1 MNFKYILLHKL
12 KYQNHTME
20 NKVITTPN
28 PNFIPNIDCVLTRG
42 DQFIKHTTLKFR
54 IKEFADFLK
63 EIADQDW
70 EPMKV
75 GHQSKMKDNPAIR
88 SSKMNRN
95 IYTSFTSNRYSSQ
108 EMKLFYINHK
118 SCYVVDNDLIKFD
131 TTSLVNG
138 ISNFKIIRY
147 DKGDHFDEFHY
158 DTVHTD
164 SIAKTIGTALLFPPA
179 DISPFTGGD
188 LVFKIEDGDQ
198 VSLQTIHPSKFTDW
212 TLITFGHLLH
222 KCTPVLSGTRY
233 VFKAEIWSMY
243 PDIMKPVELTLE
255 NITSIIV
262 EKQSNK
268 NELLQKSRHDIAD
281 LYSKYLDD
289 IRVKL
294 EARQRTILEETGPEC
309 KTLVLSNNKLSDI
322 HYKEQCILMDNDM
335 EDKIARKRATNDN
348 CKEASL
354 LSNYENTMHMKLTIL
369 KMNYNNLVIFLN
381 DDNDIYLDVENILS
395 TQNFSTQSITLK
407 HNGKKEHDYYNNFEN
422 DTEFN
427 TELKTVFVL
436 SSFYEEPY
444 DFNTFDIKHLK
455 LLRQIINSDY
465 KFTLFNRRYEI
476 SVPVLNDWD
485 DYSRLDTKISIGIDK
500 KNFNWIF
507 EYPSY
512 PGIML
517 NKESEYNDEGGCDDT
532 FTFESTC
539 ILIWHD

>member
-1 MNFKYILLHKL
+1 
-12 KYQNHTME
+12 
-20 NKVITTPN
+20 
-28 PNFIPNIDCVLTRG
+28 
-42 DQFIKHTTLKFR
+42 
-54 IKEFADFLK
+54 
-63 EIADQDW
+63 
-70 EPMKV
+70 
-75 GHQSKMKDNPAIR
+75 
-88 SSKMNRN
+88 
-95 IYTSFTSNRYSSQ
+95 
-108 EMKLFYINHK
+108 
-118 SCYVVDNDLIKFD
+118 
-131 TTSLVNG
+131 
-138 ISNFKIIRY
+138 
-147 DKGDHFDEFHY
+147 
-158 DTVHTD
+158 
-164 SIAKTIGTALLFPPA
+164 
-179 DISPFTGGD
+179 
-188 LVFKIEDGDQ
+188 
-198 VSLQTIHPSKFTDW
+198 
-212 TLITFGHLLH
+212 
-222 KCTPVLSGTRY
+222 
-233 VFKAEIWSMY
+233 
-243 PDIMKPVELTLE
+243 
-255 NITSIIV
+255 
-262 EKQSNK
+262 
-268 NELLQKSRHDIAD
+268 
-281 LYSKYLDD
+281 
-289 IRVKL
+289 
-294 EARQRTILEETGPEC
+294 
-309 KTLVLSNNKLSDI
+309 
-322 HYKEQCILMDNDM
+322 MDNDM